1 MGLPSENLTPTQTDG
16 VAAFAAQLG
25 TWAIR
30 IQHSASFHKARTHD
44 TYLLPV
50 SLLKVQVGTLLTYQ
64 NDPHLRHRAVAEMG
78 TLIPD
83 SSHTCLSTV
92 VTQSRSSQW
101 EGTIRAICCAQ

>member
-44 TYLLPV
+44 TYLPYL
-50 SLLKVQVGTLLTYQ
+50 Y
-64 NDPHLRHRAVAEMG
+64 D
-78 TLIPD
+78 
-83 SSHTCLSTV
+83 CLGY
-92 VTQSRSSQW
+92 RSVPY
-101 EGTIRAICCAQ
+101 

>member
-50 SLLKVQVGTLLTYQ
+50 
-64 NDPHLRHRAVAEMG
+64 PMIA
-78 TLIPD
+78 
-83 SSHTCLSTV
+83 
-92 VTQSRSSQW
+92 
-101 EGTIRAICCAQ
+101 